1 MAELR
6 ETKQF
11 IKSAFS
17 ITSRNRA
24 VYYLFALLFVKS
36 LAFAIL
42 IPPWMGN
49 DEPNHFEYVLK
60 LAGGGDNS
68 QAVIIESLNRTNFW
82 KRAEMRGPAEGAS
95 QFKQTDLRN
104 HSEDIA
110 GKRPFLYY
118 WTASLPLR
126 AIDSSGILSKL
137 LAARFISII
146 ISMVA
151 LWFLFLSAN
160 IVFEG
165 RNQALYSNLAVTIAG
180 FHPQYSHL
188 SAVVNSDV
196 LLIAV
201 FSFIFFL
208 FVRLIRRGNIS
219 VEDIIVILF
228 ALGLAFLTKKH
239 ALILIPVILIGFFL
253 VEPFKEGYARKTGR
267 TYLMFSFFMLAAI
280 LLLEFFAAKSMINI
294 IDRLGLSFAYS
305 FSSFEELKAV
315 SFVQWGKGISVM
327 FVTYWFTYGQMV
339 HKFSFGFYAIYA
351 AFTAVVFFG
360 IVRGAVKNLKGLK
373 NGKSPF
379 MRYLFFAAVFVA
391 LVLIANVVT
400 FFSPALI
407 HRVSGR
413 YFFYALA
420 PIALLTVFG
429 ISNIMPSGKEPDK
442 TGNLETVI
450 ARAFIAMN
458 VITIFGYLIPI
469 YHA

>member
-1 MAELR
+1 
-6 ETKQF
+6 
-11 IKSAFS
+11 
-17 ITSRNRA
+17 
-24 VYYLFALLFVKS
+24 
-36 LAFAIL
+36 
-42 IPPWMGN
+42 MGN

-60 LAGGGDNS
+60 LAGGDDNS
-68 QAVIIESLNRTNFW
+68 QAIIIESLNRTNFW

-137 LAARFISII
+137 LAARFISIM

-151 LWFLFLSAN
+151 LWFLFLSAK

-165 RNQALYSNLAVTIAG
+165 KNQALNSCLAVTVAG
-180 FHPQYSHL
+180 FHPQYSYL

-196 LLIAV
+196 LLITIFTFV
-201 FSFIFFL
+201 FYWV
-208 FVRLIRRGNIS
+208 VRLIKRGNIS
-219 VEDIIVILF
+219 VEDIIVLLF
-228 ALGLAFLTKKH
+228 ALALAFLTKKH
-239 ALILIPVILIGFFL
+239 ALILIPAILIGFLL
-253 VEPFKEGYARKTGR
+253 VAPFKEGYAKKTGR
-267 TYLMFSFFMLAAI
+267 TYLMFLFFMLAGI
-280 LLLEFFAAKSMINI
+280 LLLEFFAAKSMVNI
-294 IDRLGLSFAYS
+294 IDRLGLSFSYS
-305 FSSFEELKAV
+305 FSSFEELRAV
-315 SFVQWGKGISVM
+315 SFVQWGKGIAVM
-327 FVTYWFTYGQMV
+327 FVTYWFAYGQMV
-339 HKFSFGFYAIYA
+339 NKFSFGFYAIYA

-360 IVRGAVKNLKGLK
+360 IARGTVKNLKDSK
-373 NGKSPF
+373 NRKSPF
-379 MRYLFFAAVFVA
+379 MRYLYFAAVFVA
-391 LVLIANVVT
+391 LVLAANLVT

-429 ISNIMPSGKEPDK
+429 VSNIMPSGKELDK
-442 TGNLETVI
+442 AGNLETVI

-458 VITIFGYLIPI
+458 VITVFGYLIPL